1 MWRRL
6 RTWTWLQR
14 ALGGAAAAYLR
25 FVWRSSRVTV
35 EPADL
40 YEWIDDELPVILTF
54 WHGQHFLTPFV
65 AKSHHRAAVM
75 VSRHVDAEFNA
86 IAAERL
92 GIGTIRGSGGRGKS
106 FHRKGAVAATRQMI
120 EALGNGVSVALT
132 ADVPKVARVA
142 GLGVVTI
149 ALHSGRPIY
158 PAAIASSN
166 RIAFKSWD
174 RAHLNLPF
182 SRIALVVGE
191 PVEVPKD
198 TSDAALEAARKLVEE
213 RLNAVTAR
221 AEALVGR
228 GGGAGHGR

>member
-1 MWRRL
+1 MWRKL
-6 RTWTWLQR
+6 RTRPWLQR
-14 ALGGAAAAYLR
+14 AIGGAAAGYLR
-25 FVWRSSRVTV
+25 FAWTSSRVTV

-75 VSRHVDAEFNA
+75 ISRHSDAEFNA

-92 GIGTIRGSGGRGKS
+92 GIGTIRGSGGGGKS

-120 EALGNGVSVALT
+120 ETLAEGVSVALT
-132 ADVPKVARVA
+132 ADVPKVSRVA

-158 PAAIASSN
+158 PVAIASSN
-166 RIAFKSWD
+166 RIALRSWD
-174 RAHLNLPF
+174 RAHINLPF
-182 SRIALVVGE
+182 SRIALVAGE

-198 TSDAALEAARKLVEE
+198 ASDAGLEGARKLVEE

>member
-6 RTWTWLQR
+6 RTWSWLQR
-14 ALGGAAAAYLR
+14 AIGRGAAAYLR
-25 FVWRSSRVTV
+25 FVWSSSRVTI

-40 YEWIDDELPVILTF
+40 YDWIDEEIPVILTF

-65 AKSHHRAAVM
+65 AKSHHRATVM
-75 VSRHVDAEFNA
+75 ISRHFDAEFNA

-120 EALGNGVSVALT
+120 ETLAQGINVALT
-132 ADVPKVARVA
+132 ADVPKVSHVA
-142 GLGVVTI
+142 SLGVVVI
-149 ALHSGRPIY
+149 AQHSGRPIY
-158 PAAIASSN
+158 PVAIASSR

-174 RAHLNLPF
+174 RAHFNLPF
-182 SRIALVVGE
+182 SRIALVVEE
-191 PVEVPKD
+191 PVRVKAGAGD
-198 TSDAALEAARKLVEE
+198 RALEAARNLLEH
-213 RLNAVTAR
+213 RLNAATAR

-228 GGGAGHGR
+228 SAEAGDGR

>member
-1 MWRRL
+1 MWRKL

-14 ALGGAAAAYLR
+14 AIGGAAARYLR
-25 FVWRSSRVTV
+25 FVWSSSHVTI

-65 AKSHHRAAVM
+65 AKSHHRASVM
-75 VSRHVDAEFNA
+75 ISRHSDAEFNA

-92 GIGTIRGSGGRGKS
+92 GIGAIRGSGGRGKS
-106 FHRKGAVAATRQMI
+106 FHRKGAVAATREMI
-120 EALGNGVSVALT
+120 ETLAKGVSVALT
-132 ADVPKVARVA
+132 ADVPKVSRAA
-142 GLGVVTI
+142 SLGVVTI

-158 PAAIASSN
+158 PVAITSSN
-166 RIAFKSWD
+166 RIAVKSWD
-174 RAHLNLPF
+174 RAHFNLPF
-182 SRIALVVGE
+182 SRIALVVAE
-191 PVEVPKD
+191 PVNVPKD
-198 TSDAALEAARKLVEE
+198 ASDAALEAARKLVEE

-228 GGGAGHGR
+228 GGGVGHGC

>member
-1 MWRRL
+1 MI
-6 RTWTWLQR
+6 
-14 ALGGAAAAYLR
+14 GGAAAGYLR
-25 FVWRSSRVTV
+25 FVWSSSRVTI

-75 VSRHVDAEFNA
+75 ISRHSDAEFNA

-92 GIGTIRGSGGRGKS
+92 GIGAIRGSGGRGKS

-120 EALGNGVSVALT
+120 ETLAKGVSVALT
-132 ADVPKVARVA
+132 ADVPKVSRAA
-142 GLGVVTI
+142 SLGVVTI

-158 PAAIASSN
+158 PVAITSSN
-166 RIAFKSWD
+166 RIAIKSWD
-174 RAHLNLPF
+174 RAHFNLPF
-182 SRIALVVGE
+182 SRIALVAGE

-198 TSDAALEAARKLVEE
+198 ASDAGLEGARKLVEE

>member
-1 MWRRL
+1 MI
-6 RTWTWLQR
+6 
-14 ALGGAAAAYLR
+14 GGAAAGYLR
-25 FVWRSSRVTV
+25 FVWSSSHVTI

-65 AKSHHRAAVM
+65 AKSHHRASVM
-75 VSRHVDAEFNA
+75 ISRHSDAEFNA

-92 GIGTIRGSGGRGKS
+92 GIGAIRGSGGRGKS

-120 EALGNGVSVALT
+120 ETLAKGISVALT
-132 ADVPKVARVA
+132 ADVPKVSRAA
-142 GLGVVTI
+142 SLGVVTI

-158 PAAIASSN
+158 PVAITSSN
-166 RIAFKSWD
+166 RIAVKSWD
-174 RAHLNLPF
+174 RAHFNLPF
-182 SRIALVVGE
+182 SRIALVVAE
-191 PVEVPKD
+191 PVNVPKD
-198 TSDAALEAARKLVEE
+198 ASDAALEAARKLVEE

-228 GGGAGHGR
+228 GGGVGHGC